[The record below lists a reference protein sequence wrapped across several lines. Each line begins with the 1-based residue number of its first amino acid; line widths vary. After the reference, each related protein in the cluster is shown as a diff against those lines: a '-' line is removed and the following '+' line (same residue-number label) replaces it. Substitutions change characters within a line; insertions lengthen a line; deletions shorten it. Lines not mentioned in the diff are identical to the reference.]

1 MKGCV
6 SSGKEIERVY
16 ESMYVC
22 VSSTCDGEEPIFVF
36 GHINE
41 MIERDLYRP
50 QPIATRERLTEEIVE
65 GIGAS

>member
-1 MKGCV
+1 
-6 SSGKEIERVY
+6 
-16 ESMYVC
+16 MYVC